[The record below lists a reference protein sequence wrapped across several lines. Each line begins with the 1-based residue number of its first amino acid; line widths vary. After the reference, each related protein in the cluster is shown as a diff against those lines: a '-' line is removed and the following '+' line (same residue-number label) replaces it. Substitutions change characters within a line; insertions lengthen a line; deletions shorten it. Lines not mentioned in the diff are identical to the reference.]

1 MDLFGASLGERRLYP
16 LYYPIMWVLLAT
28 EFVNIGWFLVNCGA
42 GCHNLRR
49 VMTYCI
55 AVSVNE
61 GLVLMSDSRTNAGID
76 NVSVHCK
83 MHVFATC
90 DDRKVVMLSA
100 GNLATTQAV
109 LDQLRRDI
117 KERAETNLNTV
128 HYLSEAAEYLG
139 LVSLDKQRKHANT
152 GQNGFFPAATFLI
165 AGQIGNERHGAY
177 LVYPEGNY
185 ITTSQQTPFLQIGE
199 NKYGKPVLDRILNI
213 DTPLDQAALCCLI
226 SMDSTMRSNVSVG
239 PPIDILIYH
248 ADSLNFSEY
257 FRLQENDEYLLQVR
271 RIWQEKLSE
280 AFAALPQL
288 NRNDAIPFPDS
299 DNLI

>member
-1 MDLFGASLGERRLYP
+1 
-16 LYYPIMWVLLAT
+16 
-28 EFVNIGWFLVNCGA
+28 
-42 GCHNLRR
+42 
-49 VMTYCI
+49 MTYCI
-55 AVSVNE
+55 AVSVKD
-61 GLVLMSDSRTNAGID
+61 GLVLTSDSRTNAGID

-83 MHVFATC
+83 MHVVATN
-90 DDRKVVMLSA
+90 DDRKIVLLSA

-139 LVSLDKQRKHANT
+139 HVSLEKQRRHPNS
-152 GQNGFFPAATFLI
+152 GQNGFFPAATFLL
-165 AGQIGNERHGAY
+165 AGQIGKQPHGAY

-185 ITTSQQTPFLQIGE
+185 ITTSVQTPYLQIGE
-199 NKYGKPVLDRILNI
+199 NKYGKPVLDRILSI
-213 DTPLDQAALCCLI
+213 DTPLDQAAMCSLI

-239 PPIDILIYH
+239 PPVDILIYH
-248 ADSLNFSEY
+248 KDSLEFNEY
-257 FRLQENDEYLLQVR
+257 YQFQEGDDYLLNLR

-288 NRNDAIPFPDS
+288 NRQTAKPFPILES
-299 DNLI
+299 